1 MAKIKTVLYIED
13 EPDIVMMYEVK
24 FTQAGYQFFTAPRA
38 EEGIAL
44 AHAKKPDIILLDIK
58 LEGNKDGIFVL
69 KSLKEKDDTKNIPVI
84 LFSNAY
90 KKEYKE
96 QGKELGAVDF
106 VVKSQILPEETL
118 KLVKKYLK

>member
-1 MAKIKTVLYIED
+1 M
-13 EPDIVMMYEVK
+13 
-24 FTQAGYQFFTAPRA
+24 
-38 EEGIAL
+38 
-44 AHAKKPDIILLDIK
+44 
-58 LEGNKDGIFVL
+58 
-69 KSLKEKDDTKNIPVI
+69 KEKDDTKNIPVI

-90 KKEYKE
+90 KKEYEE